1 MTRAPESDTS
11 FDGAFGEVT
20 GKMGYSISERANVL
34 FAGSYLFS
42 DAQQTLTGTAGL
54 SYSW

>member
-1 MTRAPESDTS
+1 MTRAPETDTS

-20 GKMGYSISERANVL
+20 GKI
-34 FAGSYLFS
+34 SYLFS
-42 DAQQTLTGTAGL
+42 NAQQTLTGTTGL